1 MNKKIR
7 FAVIG
12 CGHIGKR
19 HAEMI
24 TRDEGAELVAL
35 CDIRPKEESWGSRL
49 MRSPFA
55 RNIDELFRLGLDID
69 VVNICTPNGL
79 HAEMAIQAIES
90 GHHVVIEKPMAF
102 DLGGCRESGLYLVEI
117 P

>member
-35 CDIRPKEESWGSRL
+35 CDIRPKEELDRGL
-49 MRSPFA
+49 CGPF
-55 RNIDELFRLGLDID
+55 RPEYR
-69 VVNICTPNGL
+69 
-79 HAEMAIQAIES
+79 
-90 GHHVVIEKPMAF
+90 
-102 DLGGCRESGLYLVEI
+102 
-117 P
+117 